1 MAKANALTPPLFTPL
16 PRPHNAD
23 GAPRKVGV
31 EIELGGLDEGE
42 VARICAEVLGGR
54 AEQGDGTLWTVH
66 DTRIGKIEVYLD
78 TSLRKATRSK
88 LRDLALDLGR
98 EVIPVEIVTQ
108 PLDMAELA
116 TLHDLTGALRHAGAL
131 GSGAGWVFGF
141 GLHLNIEIASD
152 RNADILRPMLAYALI
167 EDWLRHAEPIDDS
180 RRLLPFTDP
189 YPTNFVRA
197 LLGLGMDASL
207 REMIA
212 VYLEH
217 TPSRN
222 RGLDMLPIFAHLAPE
237 TVEDAVSESVSSRP
251 AFHFRLPDSR
261 IDEPGWSIAKEWQ
274 RWVLVERV
282 AADERLLTRLG
293 AAWLDDHG
301 MVTFSRASWAERCGA
316 LLHQFGHDLPLAE
329 HR

>member
-1 MAKANALTPPLFTPL
+1 MTAPRFTPL
-16 PRPHNAD
+16 PRPDNAK
-23 GAPRKVGV
+23 GAPRKIGV

-54 AEQGDGTLWTVH
+54 AEQGDGTLWIVH
-66 DTRIGKIEVYLD
+66 DTRIGRIEVYLD
-78 TSLRKATRSK
+78 TSLRKAARSK

-98 EVIPVEIVTQ
+98 EVIPVEIVTA
-108 PLDMAELA
+108 PLDMAGLEELHA
-116 TLHDLTGALRHAGAL
+116 LTAALRRAGAL

-141 GLHLNIEIASD
+141 GMHLNIEIASR
-152 RNADILRPMLAYALI
+152 RNADILRPLLAYALI
-167 EDWLRHAEPIDDS
+167 EDWLRHAGPIDES

-189 YPTNFVRA
+189 YPTSFVRA

-207 REMIA
+207 REVIA

-222 RGLDMLPIFAHLAPE
+222 RGLDMLPIFAHLAPGSVKD
-237 TVEDAVSESVSSRP
+237 TLSGSVSARP
-251 AFHFRLPDSR
+251 AFHFRLPDCL
-261 IDEPGWSIAKEWQ
+261 IDEPGWSIAHEWE
-274 RWVLVERV
+274 RWVTVERI
-282 AADERLLTRLG
+282 AEDERLLTRLG

-316 LLHQFGHDLPLAE
+316 LLHQAGLDMPEPE